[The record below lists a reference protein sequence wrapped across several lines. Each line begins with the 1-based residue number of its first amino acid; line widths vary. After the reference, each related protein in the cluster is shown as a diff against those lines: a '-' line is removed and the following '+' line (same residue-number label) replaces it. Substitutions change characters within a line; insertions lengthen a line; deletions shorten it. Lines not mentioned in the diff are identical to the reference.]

1 MAKRGQYD
9 AYLVPILTN
18 VYNIPERLRELDEG
32 YFVMMSRA
40 TGRFEIH
47 HDGMGDVRS
56 YQLTVPFME
65 LDARTVDYVRRT
77 HVEHINEIMQEAA
90 RQNYLA
96 GLADSSAQDARNQQA
111 KEILRYMKNHESI
124 TDVPPEALNPI

>member
-9 AYLVPILTN
+9 AYRVPVLTN
-18 VYNIPERLRELDEG
+18 VYGIPERLRELDDG

-40 TGRFEIH
+40 TGRFEVH
-47 HDGMGDVRS
+47 HNGMGDAHS
-56 YQLTVPFME
+56 YQLTVPYSE
-65 LDARTVDYVRRT
+65 LDARTVEYVRRT

-96 GLADSSAQDARNQQA
+96 SMEDSHAMDARSQQA

-124 TDVPPEALNPI
+124 TDVPKEAFR